1 VRLSLKKV
9 LAAITICSRSIYM
22 FNLLADRWSGQVTFP
37 TDYYGPHKLA
47 LMTRAFDAAWQEV
60 EAVTHDEASKCST
73 LRRIMA
79 LKIMAAVKE
88 GERDLGCL
96 TRLALEAISELY

>member
-1 VRLSLKKV
+1 
-9 LAAITICSRSIYM
+9 
-22 FNLLADRWSGQVTFP
+22 VTFP
-37 TDYYGPHKLA
+37 AECYGPHKLA
-47 LMTRAFDAAWQEV
+47 LMKRAIDAAWQEV
-60 EAVTHDEASKCST
+60 ETTARGKADSYTA
-73 LRRIMA
+73 LRTIME

>member
-1 VRLSLKKV
+1 
-9 LAAITICSRSIYM
+9 
-22 FNLLADRWSGQVTFP
+22 
-37 TDYYGPHKLA
+37 
-47 LMTRAFDAAWQEV
+47 MTRALDGAWKHVETVAA
-60 EAVTHDEASKCST
+60 DEASNAA

>member
-1 VRLSLKKV
+1 MS
-9 LAAITICSRSIYM
+9 
-22 FNLLADRWSGQVTFP
+22 LADRVERQVTFP

-47 LMTRAFDAAWQEV
+47 LMTRALDGAWQEV
-60 EAVTHDEASKCST
+60 ETVARDDACDRNT

-96 TRLALEAISELY
+96 TRLALEAMSELY

>member
-1 VRLSLKKV
+1 
-9 LAAITICSRSIYM
+9 
-22 FNLLADRWSGQVTFP
+22 VTFP

-47 LMTRAFDAAWQEV
+47 LMTSALDAAWQEV
-60 EAVTHDEASKCST
+60 ETIVRDDASTCNT

>member
-1 VRLSLKKV
+1 M
-9 LAAITICSRSIYM
+9 I
-22 FNLLADRWSGQVTFP
+22 NLLAAGWSGQVTFP

-47 LMTRAFDAAWQEV
+47 LMTRALDAAWQEV
-60 EAVTHDEASKCST
+60 EAVARDEASNCT
-73 LRRIMA
+73 ALRRIMA

>member
-1 VRLSLKKV
+1 MLKMV
-9 LAAITICSRSIYM
+9 WNPTTICSRSICIIS
-22 FNLLADRWSGQVTFP
+22 LLADRWSGQVTFP

-47 LMTRAFDAAWQEV
+47 LMTQALDAAWQEV
-60 EAVTHDEASKCST
+60 ETVARDDACDRNT

-96 TRLALEAISELY
+96 TQLALVAISNLD

>member
-1 VRLSLKKV
+1 
-9 LAAITICSRSIYM
+9 
-22 FNLLADRWSGQVTFP
+22 
-37 TDYYGPHKLA
+37 
-47 LMTRAFDAAWQEV
+47 MTRALDAAWQEV
-60 EAVTHDEASKCST
+60 ETVARGDACDRNT

-96 TRLALEAISELY
+96 TRLALEAMSELY

>member
-1 VRLSLKKV
+1 
-9 LAAITICSRSIYM
+9 M
-22 FNLLADRWSGQVTFP
+22 FP
-37 TDYYGPHKLA
+37 TEYYGPHKLA
-47 LMTRAFDAAWQEV
+47 LMTLALDAAWREV
-60 EAVTHDEASKCST
+60 EAVARDKASNCAT

-88 GERDLGCL
+88 GERYVGCL